1 MRNRIII
8 KRINVPL
15 EKAKKAIC
23 NLLMDNYLEY
33 TVEDNVITSTHIPII
48 LGNIDKRFYLK
59 GKTMAINPF
68 VCISKITI
76 TLPTQPGG
84 EMNIQIDIT
93 RCLYTILF
101 FIFAGLL
108 VLIADPRIAIFFLIA
123 VIFVYQYEVNHL
135 VLGRIPQYINE
146 ALNKEL

>member
-1 MRNRIII
+1 ML
-8 KRINVPL
+8 KRTIVKRTSVPL
-15 EKAKKAIC
+15 EMALKAIC
-23 NLLMDNYLEY
+23 NLLKDNYVEY
-33 TVEDNVITSTHIPII
+33 TVMENVITSTYIPIV
-48 LGNIDKRFYLK
+48 LSTIDKRFHLK

-68 VCISKITI
+68 ICISKITI

-93 RCLYTILF
+93 RSIYTVLF
-101 FIFAGLL
+101 FIFTGLL

-135 VLGRIPQYINE
+135 VLGHIPQYINE